1 MHNNAHF
8 VGVHS
13 FRPLTERDILPL
25 FRLAQFYKDVE
36 LAEVMTDN
44 SPKVGQ
50 ILQLY
55 QIEGENWA
63 EDEEGEEVEQHDEDH
78 EHEEGLLEVAGN
90 SPRENENPNAGS
102 RKRKQPA
109 KSGNKKNSR
118 AKKSKK

>member
-1 MHNNAHF
+1 MPTLLGCTVFDHQPNMT
-8 VGVHS
+8 S
-13 FRPLTERDILPL
+13 L

-63 EDEEGEEVEQHDEDH
+63 EDEEQAEQAEQEQHDEDH